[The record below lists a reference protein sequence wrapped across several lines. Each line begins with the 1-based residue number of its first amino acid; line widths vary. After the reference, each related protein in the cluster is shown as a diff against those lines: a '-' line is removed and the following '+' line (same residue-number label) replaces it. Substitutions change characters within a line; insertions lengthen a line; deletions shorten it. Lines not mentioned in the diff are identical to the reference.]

1 MALGAGVWRV
11 VEGFGRWLYCGLR
24 IFLYWIAKV
33 GGNSAI
39 RFRRWLHQRGQK
51 KSLAKLGEAVY
62 QLHLGGKTGWSDDV
76 RGKEIIQE
84 LEDYHLKSGNLEMRL
99 QEREQRYREQVKSI
113 REAQSSQLA
122 EGEGESSK
130 DSGQQTAG
138 SQ

>member
-11 VEGFGRWLYCGLR
+11 VEGSGRWLYCGLR
-24 IFLYWIAKV
+24 IFLYWIAKI

-51 KSLAKLGEAVY
+51 KSLVKLGEAVY

-84 LEDYHLKSGNLEMRL
+84 LEDYHIKSGNLEVRL
-99 QEREQRYREQVKSI
+99 QERERRYREQVKSI
-113 REAQSSQLA
+113 GEAQSSRLA
-122 EGEGESSK
+122 EGEGESSA

>member
-11 VEGFGRWLYCGLR
+11 VEGSGRWLYCGLR
-24 IFLYWIAKV
+24 ILLYWLAKV

-39 RFRRWLHQRGQK
+39 RFRRWLYQRGHK
-51 KSLAKLGEAVY
+51 KSLVKLGEAVY

-84 LEDYHLKSGNLEMRL
+84 LEGYHLRTGNLEVRL
-99 QEREQRYREQVKSI
+99 QEREQRYRSHVKSI
-113 REAQSSQLA
+113 REAQRSRPA
-122 EGEGESSK
+122 EGEGESSA
-130 DSGQQTAG
+130 DSGKQTAG